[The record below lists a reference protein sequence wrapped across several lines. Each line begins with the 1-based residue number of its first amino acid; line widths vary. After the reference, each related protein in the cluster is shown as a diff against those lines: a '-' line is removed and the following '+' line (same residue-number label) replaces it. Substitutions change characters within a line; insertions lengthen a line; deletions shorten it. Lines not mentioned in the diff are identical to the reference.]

1 MPLQVETFSEWVK
14 NEIEWRQ
21 TTQRGFADYLT
32 DILKAQTGDP
42 ESKVTYTSIQN
53 WVKGEV
59 GSLKPD
65 SIQAIAICRGETYS
79 QTVAWLQG
87 EAIVPFDED
96 PAISLLRKASRPVL
110 IQALRIIWSE
120 LDLREKQE
128 MATYSLMEIVWKA
141 IRGKGGDPRLQT
153 SIDEFCKYSIYPNQG
168 KLDRLLKLIYDEIP
182 PDYDDLVE
190 LARTLTEYTKTKYT
204 AEDLANCWQG
214 E

>member
-1 MPLQVETFSEWVK
+1 MPLQIETFAEWVK
-14 NEIEWRQ
+14 GEIERRQ

-87 EAIVPFDED
+87 EAIVPDEE
-96 PAISLLRKASRPVL
+96 PQVLSLLRFASRPVL
-110 IQALRIIWSE
+110 IQALQIAA
-120 LDLREKQE
+120 LRLEALEKQE
-128 MATYSLMEIVWKA
+128 MTTYSL
-141 IRGKGGDPRLQT
+141 R
-153 SIDEFCKYSIYPNQG
+153 EFIY
-168 KLDRLLKLIYDEIP
+168 KVIRLLCFI
-182 PDYDDLVE
+182 
-190 LARTLTEYTKTKYT
+190 
-204 AEDLANCWQG
+204 
-214 E
+214 